1 MLALSPQP
9 STALFSLLNLF
20 LSILRP
26 FCCNPHARKKHMPAA
41 ASTPLTW
48 GMSGLV
54 WGQSGMVWGGSV
66 ANPNPIPIHP
76 MATSN
81 RISVE
86 ITDAVK
92 TQFIDLLT
100 QAAALL
106 PAAPT
111 LTPEERQET
120 PTIGPKLQPFDNAAQ
135 EVAVQFPQL
144 VPVYQ
149 SVTEAT
155 KDFNSRAKVS
165 TMQLALDSLREKLG
179 DIDLL
184 MGADR
189 FDFSHSIL
197 YSARDAAKRGNIPG
211 ADTAL
216 SSMEEVYPKRGKKT
230 TPTPPPAP

>member
-1 MLALSPQP
+1 MLAPSPQP
-9 STALFSLLNLF
+9 RCAPFSLPTF
-20 LSILRP
+20 FFPSRALSAAIP
-26 FCCNPHARKKHMPAA
+26 PHAKKHMPAA

-54 WGQSGMVWGGSV
+54 WGQLGMVWGGSTV
-66 ANPNPIPIHP
+66 NPNPIPIHP

-144 VPVYQ
+144 VPAYQ
-149 SVTEAT
+149 SVVEAT
-155 KDFNSRAKVS
+155 KDFNSRANVS
-165 TMQLALDSLREKLG
+165 TMQLALNSLREKLG

-184 MGADR
+184 MGSDR

-216 SSMEEVYPKRGKKT
+216 SSMEDVYPKRGKKT
-230 TPTPPPAP
+230 PPTPPPAP